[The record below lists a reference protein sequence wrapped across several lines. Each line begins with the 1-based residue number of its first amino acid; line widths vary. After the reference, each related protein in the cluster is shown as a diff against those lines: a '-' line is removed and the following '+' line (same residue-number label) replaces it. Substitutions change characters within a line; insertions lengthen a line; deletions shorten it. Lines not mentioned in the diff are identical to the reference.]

1 MKKIVLKKLV
11 LTNFKGVRSLELNF
25 NEGQTNV
32 FGRNGSGKTSIS
44 DAYSWLLFG
53 KNSQNDSQ
61 FGIKTL
67 DSENNPIHHLEHS
80 VEGVFMVDEEE
91 ITLKRVYFENWVK
104 RKGSDTNELSGHS
117 TKYFIND
124 VPLSLAEYKLK
135 VDSIISEEFQKLL
148 SNPLYFNS
156 TLPWK
161 DRRVV
166 LSKIVGEISDKE
178 VYSTFEKENQ
188 EQLQTLLSSGKTL
201 EDYKREYAVKRKK
214 IKDELDLIP
223 SRIDEAHR
231 SLPEAKDWDSIES
244 SILVHTNEIKEIEIK
259 IEDATKQMDSKF
271 AEVNKVKQI
280 KFQKEQELQ
289 AVINEEAIESKKDYN
304 KAVAEA
310 SDVKHIIQLNMNN
323 AKQQVELI
331 QEIQAK
337 IERHEEANNQLR
349 NQFTEENA
357 KVFEFDSTAFSCNS
371 CQREYAT
378 DKIEEIKANALTKFK
393 AQQEQIISEI
403 RATGGANK
411 VEIDKC
417 KAVVDELKKKKDGY
431 NETVEAK
438 QVELKVIEEKIKT
451 LEVNVNSQ
459 KEDSPK
465 VIQLKKEISE
475 IVIPEV
481 VAVDNSELKI
491 KKSEL
496 QAEIDTLKL
505 QLHDKVQ
512 IEKGNARIEELSQQ
526 QRALA
531 QEIASFE
538 QVEMLIDKF
547 NNSKMDLIEQ
557 KVNDKF
563 SLVKFKMFNQL
574 VNQTYEDCCILLSNG
589 VEWSDLNTAAKI
601 NSGLE
606 VIKVLSEFYEVS
618 APIFLD
624 SKESVSSLL
633 PIDSQLI
640 TLSVDEKCETI
651 TIR

>member
-1 MKKIVLKKLV
+1 MCRCDHFIDTEQQE
-11 LTNFKGVRSLELNF
+11 LT
-25 NEGQTNV
+25 
-32 FGRNGSGKTSIS
+32 
-44 DAYSWLLFG
+44 
-53 KNSQNDSQ
+53 
-61 FGIKTL
+61 
-67 DSENNPIHHLEHS
+67 
-80 VEGVFMVDEEE
+80 
-91 ITLKRVYFENWVK
+91 
-104 RKGSDTNELSGHS
+104 GH
-117 TKYFIND
+117 TTDYYYND
-124 VPLSLAEYKLK
+124 VPCSLAEYKLK

-156 TLPWK
+156 TLGWK

-178 VYSTFEKENQ
+178 VYSTFKKENQ

-231 SLPEAKDWDSIES
+231 SLPEAKNWESIDNDIQFNEAQIRTIDSQ
-244 SILVHTNEIKEIEIK
+244 

-271 AEVNKVKQI
+271 AEVNKVKQT

-323 AKQQVELI
+323 AKQQGELI
-331 QEIQAK
+331 YEIEGK
-337 IERHEEANNQLR
+337 IQVATEANNKLR
-349 NQFTEENA
+349 EQFAEENA

-371 CQREYAT
+371 CKREYDT

-393 AQQEQIISEI
+393 EFQANTLSQIREKGQ
-403 RATGGANK
+403 TNK
-411 VEIDKC
+411 ALIETLQTSI
-417 KAVVDELKKKKDGY
+417 DELKKKKDGY
-431 NETVEAK
+431 NLTIEAK
-438 QVELKVIEEKIKT
+438 QAELKATEEKVKT
-451 LEVNVNSQ
+451 LELNVNSQ
-459 KEDSPK
+459 KEDSLK

-481 VAVDNSELKI
+481 VAVDNSILKLR
-491 KKSEL
+491 KNHL

-512 IEKGNARIEELSQQ
+512 IEKGNIRIEELSQQ

-589 VEWSDLNTAAKI
+589 VEWSDLNTASKI

>member
-1 MKKIVLKKLV
+1 MKTVKLKSIKIN
-11 LTNFKGVRSLELNF
+11 NFKGLKELEISF
-25 NEGQTNV
+25 DSSVTNIY
-32 FGRNGSGKTSIS
+32 GKNGVGKSSIC

-104 RKGSDTNELSGHS
+104 RKGSDTTELSGHS
-117 TKYFIND
+117 TKYFINE

-148 SNPLYFNS
+148 SNPLYFNQV
-156 TLPWK
+156 LPWK

-178 VYSTFEKENQ
+178 VYSTFKKENQ

-231 SLPEAKDWDSIES
+231 SLPEAKNWESIDNDIQFNEAQIKTIDSQ
-244 SILVHTNEIKEIEIK
+244 
-259 IEDATKQMDSKF
+259 IEDATKQMDAKF

-289 AVINEEAIESKKDYN
+289 AVINEETIESKKDYN

-310 SDVKHIIQLNMNN
+310 NDVKHIIQLNMNSV
-323 AKQQVELI
+323 KQQVELI

-371 CQREYAT
+371 CQREYDT

-403 RATGGANK
+403 RAAGGANK

-417 KAVVDELKKKKDGY
+417 KTVVDELKKKKDGY
-431 NETVEAK
+431 NATIEAK
-438 QVELKVIEEKIKT
+438 QTELKAIEEKIKT
-451 LEVNVNSQ
+451 LELNVNSQ

-526 QRALA
+526 QRTLS

-563 SLVKFKMFNQL
+563 SLVKFKMFSKL
-574 VNQTYEDCCILLSNG
+574 VNGSSEDCCICTVNG
-589 VEWSDLNTAAKI
+589 VDFSDVNNAGKVNA
-601 NSGLE
+601 GLE
-606 VIKVLSEFYEVS
+606 VIKVLSDFYGISCPVIIDE
-618 APIFLD
+618 
-624 SKESVSSLL
+624 KESVSSLL

>member
-1 MKKIVLKKLV
+1 MKTVKLKSIKIN
-11 LTNFKGVRSLELNF
+11 NFKGLKELEISF
-25 NEGQTNV
+25 DSSVTNIY
-32 FGRNGSGKTSIS
+32 GKNGVGKSSIC

-53 KNSQNDSQ
+53 KNSQNQSD
-61 FGIKTL
+61 FGLKTL
-67 DSENNPIHHLEHS
+67 DPENNPINHLEHS
-80 VEGVFMVDEEE
+80 VEGTFIVDEEE
-91 ITLKRVYFENWVK
+91 ITLKRVYLENWTK
-104 RKGSDTNELSGHS
+104 KKGEQIQRLTGHTTN
-117 TKYFIND
+117 YYYND

-156 TLPWK
+156 VLAWK

-178 VYSTFEKENQ
+178 VYSTFKKESQ

-231 SLPEAKDWDSIES
+231 SLPEAKNWGSIDNDIQFNEAQIRTIDSQ
-244 SILVHTNEIKEIEIK
+244 

-271 AEVNKVKQI
+271 AEVNNVKQI

-289 AVINEEAIESKKDYN
+289 AVINEETIESKKEYN

-310 SDVKHIIQLNMNN
+310 NDVKHIIQLNMNN
-323 AKQQVELI
+323 AKQQFELI
-331 QEIQAK
+331 QEIQGK

-371 CQREYAT
+371 CQREYDT

-403 RATGGANK
+403 RNTGGANK

-417 KAVVDELKKKKDGY
+417 KTVVDELKKKKDGY
-431 NETVEAK
+431 NSIIETK
-438 QVELKVIEEKIKT
+438 QAELKKIET
-451 LEVNVNSQ
+451 TVTSLAMGFDSQ

-475 IVIPEV
+475 IAIPEV
-481 VAVDNSELKI
+481 VAVDNSILKL

-526 QRALA
+526 QRTLA

-574 VNQTYEDCCILLSNG
+574 VNQTYEDCCILISNG
-589 VEWSDLNTAAKI
+589 VEWSDLNTATKI

-640 TLSVDEKCETI
+640 TLSVDEKCEAI